1 MVAIATP
8 PESRHFPGV
17 ISPAQTR
24 GARNMLGWT
33 QAELAVK
40 ADVGLS
46 TVKKLESGQNVR
58 PAFIECVQRA
68 IEAAGVRPINADEW
82 GGEGVRF
89 VK

>member
-1 MVAIATP
+1 MVAIAQIT
-8 PESRHFPGV
+8 ESQHFPGV

-33 QAELAVK
+33 QAELAEK
-40 ADVGLS
+40 AGVGLS

-58 PAFIECVQRA
+58 PAFVECVQRA
-68 IEAAGVRPINADEW
+68 IEDAGVRPINADEW